1 MQWHKFIL
9 APFLAPTDTP
19 ADTGGIDKEDVI
31 KMFGEGDEE
40 EETTEP
46 LELAPKKDESKD
58 KKDKDDEEEE
68 PEVED
73 DEKELEEDDDEE
85 LKALEDELKEPTEE
99 ELELVTPVRRKE
111 ILAKYPKL
119 FKDFP
124 YLENA
129 YYRERKFT
137 EIYPTIQEAETAQR
151 KGKALDSFETELKSG
166 KTENILKIVKDA
178 DINAF
183 NKIVDDYL
191 PTLSRVDDK
200 AFYHVIG
207 GVIKDTI
214 ISMVRE
220 ARSSKN
226 EELTKAAEQLN
237 KFIFGTTEF
246 VPHEPLAKE
255 QPKSEVDEKLRAR
268 EQQIVTQKF
277 ESTRDELNTKVDNI
291 LRKTIDGNIDPRES
305 MTGYVKKNA
314 SREALESVTA
324 MIDRDNRFKQLLDR
338 LWERAI
344 KNDFNKED
352 TDRIKNAYLSKA
364 KTLLP
369 TVIKKARTEALKGMG
384 KRVREEKEEVQ
395 EEEEVNPPKKEK
407 EGRTTP
413 SPNRGQKTDKER
425 AKEIPANMSTRD
437 YLMQD

>member
-1 MQWHKFIL
+1 MLLLKNPIM
-9 APFLAPTDTP
+9 APVDSP
-19 ADTGGIDKEDVI
+19 ANSGGIDKEDVI
-31 KMFGEGDEE
+31 KMFEEGDE

-46 LELAPKKDESKD
+46 LELTD
-58 KKDKDDEEEE
+58 KKEKSEKEDEGEEEKE

-73 DEKELEEDDDEE
+73 DEKELEEDDNEE
-85 LKALEDELKEPTEE
+85 LKELEDELKEPTEE

-124 YLENA
+124 YLESA

-137 EIYPTIQEAETAQR
+137 EIYPTIAEAETAAK
-151 KGKALDSFETELKSG
+151 KGRALDSFEGELKSG
-166 KTENILKIVKDA
+166 KTENILKIVKDS
-178 DINAF
+178 DVNAF

-214 ISMVRE
+214 ISMVRS
-220 ARSSKN
+220 ARASRD

-246 VPHEPLAKE
+246 VPHEPLSKE
-255 QPKSEVDEKLRAR
+255 QPKNEAEDRLRDR
-268 EQQIVTQKF
+268 EQQIVAQKF
-277 ESTRDELNTKVDNI
+277 QSTRDELNTKVDGI
-291 LRKTIDGNIDPRES
+291 LKKTIDGNIDPRSS
-305 MTGYVKKNA
+305 MSDYIKKNA
-314 SREALESVTA
+314 SREALETVTA

-352 TDRIKNAYLSKA
+352 TDRIKSAYLSKA

-384 KRVREEKEEVQ
+384 KRVREEKV
-395 EEEEVNPPKKEK
+395 EEEEPEETNPPKKDKEK

-413 SPNRGQKTDKER
+413 SSNRGQKSDRDR
-425 AKEIPANMSTRD
+425 AKEIPAHVTTRD